1 MDEFRGENKIVL
13 RGQLAGQPALSH
25 KNHGVDY
32 YVVPLR
38 VPRLSGVDD
47 VVNLLTSSPDPD
59 LWTQGQWVD
68 VEGEVRSYNNRS
80 GAGSKLV
87 ITVLVRSARPGEAE
101 EGENRLLLAGAL
113 CRKPAVRRTP
123 LGREICDL
131 LLAVNRPYGRADYLP
146 CIAWGSLA
154 AHCGGL
160 DVGDKL
166 RLEGRLQSRQYHK
179 LIDGEQVERTAFEIS
194 VMNLLDSAEQASA
207 RELGAERGRAEGRCA
222 PRRPGRIGVKATER
236 SDVCAA

>member
-13 RGQLAGQPALSH
+13 RGQTAGAPVRSH
-25 KNHGVDY
+25 QNHGVEY

-47 VVNLLTSSPDPD
+47 MLNLVTPDPAA
-59 LWTQGQWVD
+59 WTVGQWMSVQ
-68 VEGEVRSYNNRS
+68 GEVRSYNNRT
-80 GAGSKLV
+80 GQGSKLV
-87 ITVLVRSARPGEAE
+87 ITVLARSAQPDTVE
-101 EGENRLLLAGAL
+101 EGENRLVLAGAL

-154 AHCGGL
+154 VHCGGR

-194 VMNLLDSAEQASA
+194 VMNLLPDSDDQ
-207 RELGAERGRAEGRCA
+207 
-222 PRRPGRIGVKATER
+222 P
-236 SDVCAA
+236 

>member
-13 RGQLAGQPALSH
+13 RGQPAGLPAPSH
-25 KNHGVDY
+25 RNHGVDY
-32 YVVPLR
+32 YIVPLR

-47 VVNLLTSSPDPD
+47 VLNLVTSCPDPG
-59 LWTQGQWVD
+59 LWDGNRWVC
-68 VEGEVRSYNNRS
+68 VQGEVRSYNNRT
-80 GAGSKLV
+80 GQGSKLV
-87 ITVLVRSARPGEAE
+87 ITVLVRSAQPDPVE
-101 EGENRLLLAGAL
+101 EGENRLVLAGAL
-113 CRKPAVRRTP
+113 CRQPNVRRTP

-160 DVGDKL
+160 AVGDKL

-179 LIDGEQVERTAFEIS
+179 IVDGEQVERTAFEIS
-194 VMNLLDSAEQASA
+194 VMNLL
-207 RELGAERGRAEGRCA
+207 
-222 PRRPGRIGVKATER
+222 PGEDGGDLE
-236 SDVCAA
+236 

>member
-1 MDEFRGENKIVL
+1 MNEFKGENRILL
-13 RGQLAGQPALSH
+13 RGQVDGQPVRSH
-25 KNHGVDY
+25 QNHGVDY

-47 VVNLLTSSPDPD
+47 VLNLVTSAP
-59 LWTQGQWVD
+59 GQWIEGQWMSVQ
-68 VEGEVRSYNNRS
+68 GEVRSYNNRT
-80 GAGSKLV
+80 GQGSKLV
-87 ITVLVRSARPGEAE
+87 ITVLVRSAQPDMAE
-101 EGENRLLLAGAL
+101 EGENRLVLSGAL
-113 CRKPAVRRTP
+113 CRKPVVRRTP

-194 VMNLLDSAEQASA
+194 VMNLLDDAEPS
-207 RELGAERGRAEGRCA
+207 
-222 PRRPGRIGVKATER
+222 
-236 SDVCAA
+236 